1 MIEPANTTS
10 AKGDRAEAPTNIRY
24 TVGVSDMKL
33 SAAAGDLIV
42 THALGSCI
50 GVAIY
55 DPSACV
61 GGILHYMLPLSTV
74 DPAKAAANPYMFG
87 DTGIPSFFQEAY
99 KLGAKKERLRIVM
112 AGGAQVFE
120 KQDFFD
126 IGKRNIVIARK
137 LFWKNNLM
145 IAAEHVEGH
154 IPRTLY
160 LEMGSGRTWL
170 TSRGVRYDL

>member
-1 MIEPANTTS
+1 MDKANVTTID
-10 AKGDRAEAPTNIRY
+10 GFPTGANVRY
-24 TVGVSDMKL
+24 TVGVSDMSL
-33 SAAAGDLIV
+33 SAHSGDLIV

-55 DPSACV
+55 DPVAIV

-74 DPAKAAANPYMFG
+74 DAVKAEENPFMFG
-87 DTGIPSFFQEAY
+87 DTGIPAFFLEAY
-99 KLGAKKERLRIVM
+99 KLGAKKENLRVVM

-126 IGKRNIVIARK
+126 IGKRNIIIARK

-154 IPRTLY
+154 IPRTLF
-160 LEMGSGRTWL
+160 LEVGSGKTWM
-170 TSRGVRYDL
+170 TSRGARFDL